1 MSIGGVEV
9 ERASLYNEVVIR
21 VGWITYSD
29 NVLLLVQKR
38 SLSLSLS
45 LIFYYL
51 MYTKDELKRLCLK
64 EGDIVRIARAG
75 DVIPKVVRASA
86 ITNRG
91 ILSYFD
97 T

>member
-38 SLSLSLS
+38 SLSLS